1 VAEDAFGQTREP
13 PQQPSRAWPK
23 SSLSSHLSAPPKR
36 VRTALTSRSVN
47 SCSRE
52 RSTRGSGRRDSRAMR
67 PGASVISP
75 AACHPGIPQ
84 CQARPS
90 IQPAF
95 EASALALPP
104 ASLESRR
111 GYPGRLYAAAA

>member
-95 EASALALPP
+95 
-104 ASLESRR
+104 
-111 GYPGRLYAAAA
+111 